1 MPLSPHVPD
10 LGAMEMLL
18 SVARLGS
25 LGRAAEEHGVTQIG
39 VPTSAVVTLG
49 VGVTLLCFATGVAL
63 VGWS

>member
-1 MPLSPHVPD
+1 
-10 LGAMEMLL
+10 MEMLL